1 MKKDEILIFV
11 ESDSIK
17 RSDTGVSRKVP
28 KSIDVAALAE
38 QVQDFE
44 KKLIT
49 IFEKK
54 EEEDPRSTFTLNEI
68 TISAEINS
76 EGQIGILGSG
86 VKVGGKA
93 GITLTFTRNK
103 KE

>member
-1 MKKDEILIFV
+1 MRKDEILVFV
-11 ESDSIK
+11 DNESIK
-17 RSDTGVSRKVP
+17 RGGNGSSTKGA
-28 KSIDVAALAE
+28 KSINVAALAE
-38 QVQDFE
+38 QIQDFE

-49 IFEKK
+49 IFERK
-54 EEEDPRSTFTLNEI
+54 EEEDSKSTFTLNEI

-93 GITLTFTRNK
+93 GITLTFSRNK
-103 KE
+103 K

>member
-1 MKKDEILIFV
+1 MKKNEILVFV
-11 ESDSIK
+11 ENESIK
-17 RSDTGVSRKVP
+17 RGDNGVP
-28 KSIDVAALAE
+28 KKVAKSINVVALAE

-49 IFEKK
+49 IFKK
-54 EEEDPRSTFTLNEI
+54 REEEDSDSTFTLNEI

-93 GITLTFTRNK
+93 GITLTFARNK
-103 KE
+103 K